1 MRGDLGSKWR
11 AFVVVVV
18 VTALMTDGST
28 GRRETW
34 MFYSR
39 VTSTSVVVGPFISR
53 PARGYVRGDRAAAAG
68 NGVASISIYDSA
80 PAAEVA
86 AAASAVTLTTH
97 HPSDDWQPITQ
108 RDDAE
113 CVDIAPITASTLLLR
128 TNSGA
133 DNSHQPR
140 RCSLTACLQYSGRR

>member
-1 MRGDLGSKWR
+1 MRGDLGPKWR

-18 VTALMTDGST
+18 VTALLTGGST
-28 GRRETW
+28 GRRETS

-53 PARGYVRGDRAAAAG
+53 PARGDRAAAG

-108 RDDAE
+108 PDDAE

-133 DNSHQPR
+133 APR
-140 RCSLTACLQYSGRR
+140 

>member
-1 MRGDLGSKWR
+1 VRGDLGPKWR
-11 AFVVVVV
+11 AFVVVV

-28 GRRETW
+28 GRRETS

-53 PARGYVRGDRAAAAG
+53 PPRGDHAAAAG

-108 RDDAE
+108 PDDAE

-133 DNSHQPR
+133 APR
-140 RCSLTACLQYSGRR
+140 

>member
-1 MRGDLGSKWR
+1 
-11 AFVVVVV
+11 
-18 VTALMTDGST
+18 
-28 GRRETW
+28 

-53 PARGYVRGDRAAAAG
+53 PARGYVRGDRAAAAAG

-108 RDDAE
+108 PDDAE

-133 DNSHQPR
+133 APR
-140 RCSLTACLQYSGRR
+140 